1 MHLTHIYLSGSHA
14 EALSKSPL
22 LNSESLFAHR
32 IHSPEMLDIDSI
44 LPFLDCLD
52 DSILVILS
60 YGVKSLK
67 TLQGTILNT
76 DLPTV
81 LSSEITVHENASLD
95 NREVMLIADGQVCT
109 MFYEMPRGI
118 EGR

>member
-44 LPFLDCLD
+44 LP
-52 DSILVILS
+52 
-60 YGVKSLK
+60 
-67 TLQGTILNT
+67 
-76 DLPTV
+76 
-81 LSSEITVHENASLD
+81 
-95 NREVMLIADGQVCT
+95 
-109 MFYEMPRGI
+109 
-118 EGR
+118 